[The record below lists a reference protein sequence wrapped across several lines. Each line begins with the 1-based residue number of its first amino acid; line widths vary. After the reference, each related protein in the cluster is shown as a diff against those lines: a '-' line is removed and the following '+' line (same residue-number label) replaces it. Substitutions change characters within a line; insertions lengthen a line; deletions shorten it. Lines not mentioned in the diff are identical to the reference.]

1 MLLLGR
7 ANLEDTVNEPAN
19 SAAKAIAFQY
29 LFHGAMMALAF
40 GMSFY
45 LLDDGRSLAFVK
57 ALATALYLLAG
68 RGVAGLCPIDHSN
81 HIFSGPYL
89 ERLFLDAALLSGW
102 LVIFLWNP
110 AQSLGSV
117 IISFVTFA
125 PIYVAITVLS
135 RWLRSALP

>member
-1 MLLLGR
+1 
-7 ANLEDTVNEPAN
+7 
-19 SAAKAIAFQY
+19 
-29 LFHGAMMALAF
+29 MMALAF

-68 RGVAGLCPIDHSN
+68 RGVAGLCPIDPSN
-81 HIFSGPYL
+81 HFFSGPYL
-89 ERLFLDAALLSGW
+89 GRLFLDAALLSGW

-110 AQSLGSV
+110 AQSFGSV